1 MLVHERGHLG
11 PKTIDEWATPNG
23 DEPLLLWML
32 RELERQGVERVEL
45 IAVRTY
51 DERLL
56 FTEQQAGYVE
66 ELRP

>member
-1 MLVHERGHLG
+1 MSAKYLLMHERGHLG

-32 RELERQGVERVEL
+32 RELETQGVERVEL
-45 IAVRTY
+45 VAVKTY
-51 DERLL
+51 DER
-56 FTEQQAGYVE
+56 APDYIE